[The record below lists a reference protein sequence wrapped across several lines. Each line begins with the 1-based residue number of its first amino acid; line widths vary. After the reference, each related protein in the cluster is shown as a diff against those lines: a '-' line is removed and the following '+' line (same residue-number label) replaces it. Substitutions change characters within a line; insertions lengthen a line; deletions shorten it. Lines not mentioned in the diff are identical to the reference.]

1 MLIRILATA
10 RVTISVGYSQIIIF
24 QEIKALRA
32 EKILRPVV
40 TFDAFGDDNNETPEK
55 ETDNKEVAKGLDF
68 GTYGQEGFQVEWNK
82 KKGKKQARKSL
93 GEVADNSRHY
103 TAVPS

>member
-10 RVTISVGYSQIIIF
+10 GVTISVAYFQIRIF
-24 QEIKALRA
+24 QEIKALRV
-32 EKILRPVV
+32 ERILRPVA
-40 TFDAFGDDNNETPEK
+40 TFDPFGDANNETPEK
-55 ETDNKEVAKGLDF
+55 EADNKEVAKGLDF
-68 GTYGQEGFQVEWNK
+68 GAYGQEGFQVEWN
-82 KKGKKQARKSL
+82 KGKKQARKSL